1 MVSNP
6 TKGHPKGK
14 AVVPTTLGDVTSW
27 NVMGR
32 EVGLAVFGK

>member
-14 AVVPTTLGDVTSW
+14 AVVPTTLGDVASW

-32 EVGLAVFGK
+32 EVGLAVFEK

>member
-6 TKGHPKGK
+6 TKDHPKDK
-14 AVVPTTLGDVTSW
+14 AVVPTTLTDVTSW

-32 EVGLAVFGK
+32 EVSLAVFEK